1 MRIRPQMLNE
11 LLEKDKLLICENCGR
26 ILSRGKKNAP
36 VEQDKASAPKS

>member
-26 ILSRGKKNAP
+26 ILYRPSHKDEPEPAKP
-36 VEQDKASAPKS
+36 VAAKS